1 MKSLLRTAIYMLIG
15 AVTAFVVAYLVSISI
30 GRFTNAIVVMKAGVV
45 IDDLDPSG
53 SAGYVDAEVMGSVY
67 LSTYF
72 VHWTESEG
80 QSLSPRSQFERSTGV
95 LAFIDEIDFS
105 NSREA
110 PSWLSG
116 LKCSVRNLDNAPS
129 ADMYGSRIEPD
140 WPIGDLKPEQILVW
154 LTSYLERLCN
164 YEAGVVVRD
173 AKSQIFSPQF
183 LEIDQAREY
192 SNNQVIRGPIYE
204 LATNIP
210 QRRVSWELVCTAN
223 GLTPW
228 NWINPFSS
236 THVSDHFRQRDV
248 AFAIDLSLW
257 GALLGVLA
265 CWRRLILRVLRAAL
279 RVGRKAALVS
289 AKASSRLDEKLDK
302 LNK

>member
-1 MKSLLRTAIYMLIG
+1 MKSLLRTAIYMMIG
-15 AVTAFVVAYLVSISI
+15 VVTAFVVAYSVSISI
-30 GRFTNAIVVMKAGVV
+30 GRFTNAIVVMDAYVV
-45 IDDLDPSG
+45 IDNLDPTGSG
-53 SAGYVDAEVMGSVY
+53 GYVDAEMMGSFD

-80 QSLSPRSQFERSTGV
+80 QSLSRWSRFDHPGV
-95 LAFIDEIDFS
+95 LAFNNEIDFS

-110 PSWLSG
+110 PSWLPG
-116 LKCSVRNLDNAPS
+116 LKCSVRNLDNAPHV
-129 ADMYGSRIEPD
+129 DMLGMTIDPN

-192 SNNQVIRGPIYE
+192 SNNQVIRDPIYE

-289 AKASSRLDEKLDK
+289 AKASSHLDEKLDK